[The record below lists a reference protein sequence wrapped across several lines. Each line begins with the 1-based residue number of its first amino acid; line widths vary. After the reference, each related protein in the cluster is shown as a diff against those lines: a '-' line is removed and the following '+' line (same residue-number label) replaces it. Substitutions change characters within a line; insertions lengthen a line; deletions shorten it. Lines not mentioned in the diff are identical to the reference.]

1 MERAHAAKIL
11 QSLADGVDPDTG
23 KAFPPQSPYQRAD
36 VVRALFAAI
45 EALGA
50 PVQDK
55 PVAHDKP
62 AQDKPMQDKAV
73 ADKEKKTSAPPSDKP
88 GMENAGR
95 PWSPEEDALLGQSFD
110 AGKTIEVLAS
120 EHKRSRFAIE
130 ARLVKLGRIEDTSR
144 ALRFPMK
151 KSAAAEPAAAYSARG

>member
-1 MERAHAAKIL
+1 MEREHAAKIL

-50 PVQDK
+50 PV
-55 PVAHDKP
+55 PDKP
-62 AQDKPMQDKAV
+62 AQDKTTLDKTAQDKPVSERKA
-73 ADKEKKTSAPPSDKP
+73 SAPPSDKP

-110 AGKTIEVLAS
+110 AGKTIEALAG